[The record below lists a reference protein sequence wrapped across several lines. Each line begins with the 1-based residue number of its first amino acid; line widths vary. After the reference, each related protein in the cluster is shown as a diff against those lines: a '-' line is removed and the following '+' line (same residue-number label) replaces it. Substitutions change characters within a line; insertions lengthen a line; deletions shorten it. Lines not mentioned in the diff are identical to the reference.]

1 MGIKRTPKGKS
12 IASSKGIDSVY
23 SRIKTF
29 IERARLN
36 VIRTVNTEM
45 VRAYWLIGRELVEEQ
60 QHGKERAEYGE
71 ELIETIADRLQGEF
85 DRGFTPTNL
94 KYMRLFY
101 LTYPHL
107 LAGENRHAVSD
118 ESVIAGVLNPN
129 LSWTHY
135 RLLTKVESERARSFY
150 EIEAARNHWS
160 SRELERQVNSLL
172 YERLAKSRD
181 KKGVLALAQRG
192 QEIRNPNDAIKDP
205 VILEFLSLPET
216 PRLVESK
223 LEEALL
229 NHLQQFLL
237 ELGRGFSFVKRQ

>member
-94 KYMRLFY
+94 KYIHAALLSY
-101 LTYPHL
+101 LSTPS
-107 LAGENRHAVSD
+107 G
-118 ESVIAGVLNPN
+118 GG
-129 LSWTHY
+129 
-135 RLLTKVESERARSFY
+135 K
-150 EIEAARNHWS
+150 S
-160 SRELERQVNSLL
+160 SRSE
-172 YERLAKSRD
+172 
-181 KKGVLALAQRG
+181 
-192 QEIRNPNDAIKDP
+192 
-205 VILEFLSLPET
+205 
-216 PRLVESK
+216 
-223 LEEALL
+223 
-229 NHLQQFLL
+229 
-237 ELGRGFSFVKRQ
+237 